1 MNRKTSL
8 GAVGSLSWDHTPISG
23 SGNLGLVGGVG
34 KGSFS
39 LRKPGV
45 GLFTSPFSRLEDPRS
60 VLGCQPYSVCV
71 REGRE
76 VIIRETSLKD
86 C

>member
-8 GAVGSLSWDHTPISG
+8 GAVGSLSLSPPGWDHTPISG

-45 GLFTSPFSRLEDPRS
+45 GLFTSPFSRLEDP
-60 VLGCQPYSVCV
+60 
-71 REGRE
+71 
-76 VIIRETSLKD
+76 
-86 C
+86 